1 MAITKTKDGKPLDFI
16 HTFTGKK
23 FRPLT
28 PDPESI
34 DIRDIA
40 HALAMAARFG
50 GMTRTFYSVAEHS
63 VRVSL
68 ICPPKD
74 ALYGLLHDAAEAY
87 LKDIP
92 QPVKYQ
98 PAAEFYREAEGL
110 VMAAIELRFGL
121 KPGEPASVKRADAVM
136 LHTEARDLFPAGS
149 HIEWSDERMAQPTR
163 LNPLDWRAAEEWFL
177 QRYRTLDKRRAAAG
191 KAEAAA

>member
-1 MAITKTKDGKPLDFI
+1 MAITKTKDGQPLDYI
-16 HTFTGKK
+16 HTWTGKK
-23 FRPLT
+23 FRPLN
-28 PDPESI
+28 PDPDAI

-40 HALAMAARFG
+40 HALAMSARFG

-68 ICPPKD
+68 ICPAKE
-74 ALYGLLHDAAEAY
+74 AMHGLLHDAAEAY

-92 QPVKYQ
+92 QPVKHQ
-98 PAAEFYREAEGL
+98 DAAEFYRVAESQL
-110 VMAAIELRFGL
+110 QSAIYTRFGL
-121 KPGEPASVKRADAVM
+121 SAHEPASVKRADLVM
-136 LHTEARDLFPAGS
+136 VHTEGRDLFPSGS
-149 HIEWSDERMAQPTR
+149 HVTWLDERMAQPTR

-177 QRYRTLDKRRAAAG
+177 QRFRTLDKRRAAAA